1 MLALVLLM
9 ARSGALRDVF
19 STGSGSSDAQNGGP
33 EYIHGYLC
41 PVDYLYTSTV
51 CVMLRSALY
60 LNGTY
65 VRTSI
70 TCTLTAHPITHKQCV
85 HYLNSVHLLVLTVG
99 LPLCSFVKDLWIH
112 HLKIGE

>member
-1 MLALVLLM
+1 M
-9 ARSGALRDVF
+9 
-19 STGSGSSDAQNGGP
+19 
-33 EYIHGYLC
+33 
-41 PVDYLYTSTV
+41 

-99 LPLCSFVKDLWIH
+99 LPLCSFGEGSVDSP
-112 HLKIGE
+112 LKIGE